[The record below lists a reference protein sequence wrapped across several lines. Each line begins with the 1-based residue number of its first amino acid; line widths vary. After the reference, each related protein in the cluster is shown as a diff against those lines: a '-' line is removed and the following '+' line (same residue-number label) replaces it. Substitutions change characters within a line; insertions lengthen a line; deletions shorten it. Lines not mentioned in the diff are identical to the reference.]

1 VRVVN
6 LIDWWLGHTQ
16 VGPSMD
22 TRLPIE
28 DLGRNINSTAVGDV
42 LTANPY
48 AMGLWLIEQLRLKRK
63 LGLADFINPAGNR
76 VSATF
81 ETLNSAVLD
90 FGADP
95 TITNFINGTSHS
107 LSSASVAH

>member
-1 VRVVN
+1 
-6 LIDWWLGHTQ
+6 
-16 VGPSMD
+16 MD

-28 DLGRNINSTAVGDV
+28 NLGRNINSTAVADV
-42 LTANPY
+42 LAANPY
-48 AMGLWLIEQLRLKRK
+48 AMGMWLTEQLRLKRS
-63 LGLADFINPAGNR
+63 LGLADLVNPAGNR

-95 TITNFINGTSHS
+95 TITNFINGTSAQSFVCLCVRSTHPKGA
-107 LSSASVAH
+107 LPG